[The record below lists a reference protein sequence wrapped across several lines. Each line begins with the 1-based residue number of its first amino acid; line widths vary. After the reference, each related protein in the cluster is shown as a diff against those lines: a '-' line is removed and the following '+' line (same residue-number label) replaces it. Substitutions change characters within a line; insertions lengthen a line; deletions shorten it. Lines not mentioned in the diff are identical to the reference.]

1 MSNIKLHQAWQWSVE
16 HSPMLNL
23 VRWVTGITRKNDKA
37 FALLDAAELPA
48 RVDALI
54 RQTVSKSKLWTNE
67 RAEIARELIA
77 HAQDAIEAGR
87 TEEEI
92 DNGFGDPKRIA
103 KLMSRSMKRKRPL
116 AWRSYR
122 NMKRLAGSMALL
134 VIVSYAALAVRYFTG
149 SPSIKRNYIAELNA
163 PNAVYREDQ
172 KAWKVY
178 MDVELQWKRHV
189 QPTQLAQK
197 ERYAKDVQDH
207 DAKYTE
213 SNYPVVLDEDGEN
226 EYPLR
231 PGIDLFFIHNDLTP
245 EHPDYQETM
254 ALAKAFEPQLARVR
268 QAASRPVLGVEYTD
282 NVEQVEIEQGIWVY
296 VSEPAAE
303 DPEDQQSLIE
313 VVLPHLGAMRK
324 FAMHMVIDSR
334 WAFEEGDVDRAAAN
348 SIAIAGLARHCMQD
362 GYLISDLVGFVIL
375 DSGYESLSEQLRINP
390 ASLTKEQLVSI
401 AYVYAIAGRELG
413 LHLNTERMMFDDL
426 LQRMYTDDGDGQ
438 GRMTPEGH
446 ELLLEVGGYASNRR
460 KEFLFE
466 DAWQTL
472 GQPLGFVAGNRK
484 SQHDQYHRAIDL
496 IEQAA
501 QGGPESIYLV
511 QGLDIQVETENH
523 RLDGYFI
530 SPVGVMLPAIS
541 HAVNNLFQIQ
551 LMHEGFMAMLAIET
565 YRAEHGQLPRTLEQ
579 LAPGYLPKVPDDPFN
594 PGHPMQYKVEK
605 GGYVLY
611 VAGADGD
618 LDGGDEPDPEDHD
631 RRSFFQ
637 RYSAKHS
644 FIETPLGRVEFQI
657 QRDEHG
663 RVQFQEP
670 QGPDSDWVLFDMR
683 PKPKLKPDSESK
695 D

>member
-1 MSNIKLHQAWQWSVE
+1 MSNTKIHQAWQWSVE
-16 HSPMLNL
+16 HSPMLNSA
-23 VRWVTGITRKNDKA
+23 RWLTGVTRKNTKA
-37 FALLDAAELPA
+37 YALLDAADLPE

-54 RQTVSKSKLWTNE
+54 RQTVSRSKLWTNE
-67 RAEIARELIA
+67 RAEIALELIA

-87 TEEEI
+87 SEEEI
-92 DNGFGDPKRIA
+92 ADGFGDPKRIA

-122 NMKRLAGSMALL
+122 NIKRLAGSLALL
-134 VIVSYAALAVRYFTG
+134 VIVSYAVLAVRYFAG
-149 SPSIKRNYIAELNA
+149 SPSIKRNYIAELNE
-163 PNAVYREDQ
+163 PNAGYREDQ
-172 KAWKVY
+172 KAWAVY
-178 MDVELQWKRHV
+178 QDVELQWRRHV
-189 QPTQLAQK
+189 RPTQLEQK
-197 ERYAKDVQDH
+197 ERYEQRVAATREAEMNMDFIRDNE
-207 DAKYTE
+207 DAMYT
-213 SNYPVVLDEDGEN
+213 YVP
-226 EYPLR
+226 R
-231 PGIDLFFIHNDLTP
+231 PGVDLFFVHDDLTP
-245 EHPDYQETM
+245 EHPDYQETIT
-254 ALAKAFEPQLARVR
+254 LVKAFEPQLARVR
-268 QAASRPVLGVEYTD
+268 QAASRPVIGMPYTD
-282 NVEQVEIEQGIWVY
+282 AVESIEIEPGIWVEIMHP
-296 VSEPAAE
+296 SAH
-303 DPEDQQSLIE
+303 DPKDQGLVME
-313 VVLPHLGAMRK
+313 VLLPDLGMTRRFAKHLM
-324 FAMHMVIDSR
+324 IDAG
-334 WAFEEGDVDRAAAN
+334 WAFEEGDTDRAMRDY
-348 SIAIAGLARHCMQD
+348 IALAGLARQCMQ
-362 GYLISDLVGFVIL
+362 GKYLISNLVGFANL
-375 DSGYESLSEQLRINP
+375 DSGYESLSGNLRVFP
-390 ASLTKEQLVSI
+390 GAMSKEQLVSI
-401 AYVYAIAGRELG
+401 AHTNAIAGREIG
-413 LHLNTERMMFDDL
+413 LNLSGERMMFDDL
-426 LQRMYTDDGDGQ
+426 LQRMYTDDGHGN

-466 DAWQTL
+466 DAWQTF

-496 IEQAA
+496 VEQAA

-541 HAVNNLFQIQ
+541 KRVNQLFQQQ

-579 LAPGYLPKVPDDPFN
+579 LTPNYLPKVPDDPFN
-594 PGHPMQYKVEK
+594 PGHPMQYKVGE
-605 GGYVLY
+605 GGYILY
-611 VAGADGD
+611 VAGSDGD
-618 LDGGDEPDPEDHD
+618 LDGGDEPDPEDQSRH
-631 RRSFFQ
+631 SFFK

-683 PKPKLKPDSESK
+683 PKPDSEPESESK

>member
-1 MSNIKLHQAWQWSVE
+1 MSNTKLHQAWHWSVE
-16 HSPMLNL
+16 HSPMLNTT
-23 VRWVTGITRKNDKA
+23 RWLTGITRKNTKA
-37 FALLDAAELPA
+37 YSLLDAAELPE

-54 RQTVSKSKLWTNE
+54 RQVVSKSKLWTNE

-87 TEEEI
+87 SDEEI
-92 DNGFGDPKRIA
+92 ADGFGDPKRIA
-103 KLMSRSMKRKRPL
+103 KLMSRAMKRKRPL

-122 NMKRLAGSMALL
+122 NMKRLAGSMVLA
-134 VIVSYAALAVRYFTG
+134 VIVSYAVLMVRYFTG
-149 SPSIKRNYIAELNA
+149 SPNIKRNYIAELNA
-163 PNAVYREDQ
+163 TNDAYREDQ

-189 QPTQLAQK
+189 KPTQLVQN
-197 ERYAKDVQDH
+197 ERYAKDVEAH
-207 DAKYTE
+207 DARYTE
-213 SNYPVVLDEDGEN
+213 SNYPLLEEDAANG
-226 EYPLR
+226 YPLR
-231 PGIDLFFIHNDLTP
+231 PGVDLLFIHDDLTP
-245 EHPDYQETM
+245 EHPDYEQTI
-254 ALAKAFEPQLARVR
+254 AIAKAFEPQLARVR
-268 QAASRPVLGVEYTD
+268 QAASRPMLGVEYSD
-282 NVEQVEIEQGIWVY
+282 KVEQVEIDPGIWVY
-296 VSEPAAE
+296 INEPAAE

-324 FAMHMVIDSR
+324 FAMHMFIDSH

-348 SIAIAGLARHCMQD
+348 AIAIAGLARHCMQE

-375 DSGYESLSEQLRINP
+375 DSGYESLAEQLRNDP
-390 ASLTKEQLVSI
+390 ASMSKEQLVSI
-401 AYVYAIAGRELG
+401 AHVYAIAGREIGLDLG
-413 LHLNTERMMFDDL
+413 TERMMFDDL
-426 LQRMYTDDGDGQ
+426 LQRTYTDDGHGN
-438 GRMTPEGH
+438 GRMTPEGNQ
-446 ELLLEVGGYASNRR
+446 LFISLGGYTTKGHNALIH
-460 KEFLFE
+460 EP
-466 DAWQTL
+466 AWQAL

-496 IEQAA
+496 VEQAA

-541 HAVNNLFQIQ
+541 KRVNQLFQQQ

-579 LAPGYLPKVPDDPFN
+579 LTPNYLPKVPDDPFN
-594 PGHPMQYKVEK
+594 PGHPMQYKLER

-618 LDGGDEPDPEDHD
+618 LDGGDEPDPEDQSRH
-631 RRSFFQ
+631 SFFK
-637 RYSAKHS
+637 RFSAKHS
-644 FIETPLGRVEFQI
+644 FIETSLGRVEFQI

-683 PKPKLKPDSESK
+683 LKPDSEPESESK

>member
-1 MSNIKLHQAWQWSVE
+1 MSKTKLHQAWHWSVE
-16 HSPMLNL
+16 HSPMLHSFRL
-23 VRWVTGITRKNDKA
+23 VSGMVRKNHKA
-37 FALLDAAELPA
+37 FELLDTADLPE

-54 RQTVSKSKLWTNE
+54 RQTVSRSKLWSNE
-67 RAEIARELIA
+67 RAEIARELLA

-87 TEEEI
+87 SEEEI
-92 DNGFGDPKRIA
+92 VDGFGDPKRIA

-134 VIVSYAALAVRYFTG
+134 VIVSYAVLAVRYSTG
-149 SPSIKRNYIAELNA
+149 SPSIKRNYIAELNE
-163 PNAVYREDQ
+163 PNEGYREDQ

-189 QPTQLAQK
+189 QPTQLEQN
-197 ERYAKDVQDH
+197 ERYARDVEAH

-213 SNYPVVLDEDGEN
+213 SHHAMLEEDADY
-226 EYPLR
+226 EYPPR
-231 PGIDLFFIHNDLTP
+231 PGVELFFVHDDLTP
-245 EHPDYQETM
+245 EHPEYEETV
-254 ALAKAFEPQLARVR
+254 ALVKAFEPQLARVR
-268 QAASRPVLGVEYTD
+268 QAASRLVLGVEYTD
-282 NVEQVEIEQGIWVY
+282 KVEQVEIEPGIWVY
-296 VSEPAAE
+296 VNEPAAE

-334 WAFEEGDVDRAAAN
+334 WAFEEGDVDRSAAN

-401 AYVYAIAGRELG
+401 AHVYAIAGRELG

-496 IEQAA
+496 VEQAA

-541 HAVNNLFQIQ
+541 KRVNQLFQQQ

-565 YRAEHGQLPRTLEQ
+565 YRAERGQLPRTLEQ
-579 LAPGYLPKVPDDPFN
+579 LAPSYLPKVPDDPFN

-618 LDGGDEPDPEDHD
+618 LDGGDEPDPEDQSRH
-631 RRSFFQ
+631 SFFQ

-683 PKPKLKPDSESK
+683 PKPEPESESK